1 MAMHC
6 YDQRNGKS
14 YFHPTWK
21 GNPKGIFDQRKNGF
35 KPPPFRNHPR
45 NSHQGQQAR
54 SGNKPVV
61 AIEIRPKGPFQ
72 CSVCGE
78 NHMLKD

>member
-1 MAMHC
+1 MERKA
-6 YDQRNGKS
+6 
-14 YFHPTWK
+14 K
-21 GNPKGIFDQRKNGF
+21 GNIWPKENGF

-54 SGNKPVV
+54 SGNKLVV
-61 AIEIRPKGPFQ
+61 AVEIRPKGPFQ
-72 CSVCGE
+72 CSSVCGE